1 MLLKIKMFVVK
12 KKNSILEPRVPL
24 NLGARERSPDGQNS
38 WAFWLGG
45 DAAGN

>member
-24 NLGARERSPDGQNS
+24 NLGARERSPDGQM
-38 WAFWLGG
+38 FVVLRG
-45 DAAGN
+45 AA